1 MPETIPLQEEQYRN
15 SSAELE
21 NPARPE
27 RLAWMILIISCCV
40 SLLLCGTLS
49 YTVYRYFFESSTP
62 LEAQLQVARGTIGIT
77 SPTSLEESAERVGR
91 EINNMT
97 TISTDEQSLGILS
110 ILDENGTLFASITIR
125 PETNFT
131 HLRSSKPRF
140 SMGGDNLSIEL
151 SDLQGRLDIMII
163 EQFDYDVQVRVR
175 GPEETVATLSLPGRY
190 QVEVN
195 DAGLLLTNHSALFAQ
210 WQSDELS
217 RLVPRGYQ
225 ASLSAESENQ
235 VSLLRAYSNW
245 VNDPTFESYFDFLAD
260 NAVENARW
268 SCVNFNDLDNDSP
281 GQFRDASKDGLETMR
296 FVRLGE
302 IKGHGETRCFYQFL
316 SELGEFGLDVIDY
329 EYVGIQSTFM
339 IQGQSLGR
347 CGFRG
352 SECPIMLRID
362 YVDSEGN
369 DRRWFQGF
377 YIPHPEDNEQNYPLR
392 CSNCPSLHERVSADT
407 WYQYDSGN
415 LFSILPEN
423 ARPAELI
430 NLQAYASGHQ
440 YDVFLAE
447 ISLQVRMKQE
457 TESEGE
463 S

>member
-1 MPETIPLQEEQYRN
+1 MPETVPLQEQYQHT
-15 SSAELE
+15 AVELE
-21 NPARPE
+21 SPARPE
-27 RLAWMILIISCCV
+27 RLVWAVLVIFCCV
-40 SLLLCGTLS
+40 SLLLCGSIS
-49 YTVYRYFFESSTP
+49 YYMYRYLFESSTP
-62 LEAQLQVARGTIGIT
+62 LEAELQVARGTIGIT
-77 SPTSLEESAERVGR
+77 SPISQEESAERVGR
-91 EINNMT
+91 EINSVT
-97 TISTDEQSLGILS
+97 TLSTDEQSLGILS
-110 ILDENGTLFASITIR
+110 ILDEDGTLFASITIR
-125 PETNFT
+125 PETNVT
-131 HLRSSKPRF
+131 HLRSTRPRF
-140 SMGGDNLSIEL
+140 SMGGNDLSIEL
-151 SDLQGRLDIMII
+151 GDLQGRLDIMII
-163 EQFDYDVQVRVR
+163 EQFDYEVQVRVR
-175 GPEETVATLSLPGRY
+175 GPEETVATLRLPGRY

-195 DAGLLLTNHSALFAQ
+195 DAGLVLTNHSALFAQ
-210 WQSDELS
+210 WQSAELS
-217 RLVPRGYQ
+217 RLIPRGYQ
-225 ASLSAESENQ
+225 VSLSAENENQ
-235 VSLLRAYSNW
+235 VTVERSYANLI
-245 VNDPTFESYFDFLAD
+245 NDPTFERYFDFLAE

-268 SCVNFNDLDNDSP
+268 SCINFNDLDNDTP
-281 GQFRDASKDGLETMR
+281 GHFRSASKDGLETMR

-316 SELGEFGLDVIDY
+316 SELGEFGLFVSEY

-377 YIPHPEDNEQNYPLR
+377 YIPHPEDNEQSYPLR
-392 CSNCPSLHERVSADT
+392 CSNCPSLHERVSAEI

-415 LFSILPEN
+415 LFTILPEN

-447 ISLQVRMKQE
+447 ISLQVRMQQE
-457 TESEGE
+457 TENAGAS
-463 S
+463 